1 MKLKI
6 EVLVKIT
13 PRNFI
18 AGTVEAF
25 EICSII
31 EILFGNFS
39 EGLLLLSKVL
49 KSFSLTNLEF
59 EKRMNLVFSG

>member
-18 AGTVEAF
+18 AGAVEAF
-25 EICSII
+25 EICSSL
-31 EILFGNFS
+31 EILSGKFS
-39 EGLLLLSKVL
+39 EGLLLLSKVFR
-49 KSFSLTNLEF
+49 SFSLTNLEF